1 MNGRV
6 AGFSAG
12 EIVGDTL
19 IIHIEK
25 ADIAYEGI
33 YQVLVNEYAKCFVT
47 PDVRYINR
55 EEDVGDEGMR
65 RSKESYHPVRLL
77 EKYLVRIPVQPE
89 KGETIMQE
97 VYEFLKKCGTY
108 YLATVDGDQPR
119 VRPFGTVNLFE
130 GKLYI
135 QTGKVKAV
143 SKEMAAN
150 PKVELCAFDGETW
163 LRVSA
168 TAVEDDR
175 VAARQDMLDHYPELQ
190 SMYAA
195 DDGNTQVFALTD
207 ATATF
212 SSFAAAP
219 RTVRW

>member
-1 MNGRV
+1 MKDIERV
-6 AGFSAG
+6 CSF
-12 EIVGDTL
+12 L
-19 IIHIEK
+19 
-25 ADIAYEGI
+25 
-33 YQVLVNEYAKCFVT
+33 
-47 PDVRYINR
+47 
-55 EEDVGDEGMR
+55 DEV
-65 RSKESYHPVRLL
+65 H
-77 EKYLVRIPVQPE
+77 
-89 KGETIMQE
+89 
-97 VYEFLKKCGTY
+97 TY
-108 YLATVDGDQPR
+108 YLATVEGDQPR
-119 VRPFGTVNLFE
+119 VRAFGTALLYNDR
-130 GKLYI
+130 LYI

-175 VAARQDMLDHYPELQ
+175 VAARQDMLEHYPELQ

-195 DDGNTQVFALTD
+195 DDGNTQVLALTD

-212 SSFAAAP
+212 SSFTAAP